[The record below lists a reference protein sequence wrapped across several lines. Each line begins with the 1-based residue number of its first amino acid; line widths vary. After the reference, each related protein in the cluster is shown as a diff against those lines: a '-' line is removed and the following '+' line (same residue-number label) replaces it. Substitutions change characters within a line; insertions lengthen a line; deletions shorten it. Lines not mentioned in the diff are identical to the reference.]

1 VREVVSVGLYLEI
14 QDMGRFRVYTF
25 VVNVPLLLLKLMY
38 LFNVTCLS
46 HVRTK
51 PLQYKSV
58 VFLPPTWP
66 HCIFLTVLTTRKYT
80 CHIVI
85 AIRPSFVLYME
96 RGF

>member
-25 VVNVPLLLLKLMY
+25 VVNVPLLLLKLVY
-38 LFNVTCLS
+38 SFSVTCLS
-46 HVRTK
+46 HVRTR
-51 PLQYKSV
+51 PLPYKSV
-58 VFLPPTWP
+58 AFLPLTWP
-66 HCIFLTVLTTRKYT
+66 HCIFFTVLTARKYT

-85 AIRPSFVLYME
+85 AIRPSFVLYVK